1 MANDMNGQTAVLEVD
16 NATKRFAGF
25 AAVDGASLRLHRGE
39 RRALIGP
46 NGAGKTT
53 LFNLI
58 SRRLH
63 LDAGEIRYLDRPIH
77 SLSPDAVCRLGL
89 ARTFQITSIYQ
100 RLSARQNIQ
109 VALFARTG
117 GSRHLLRS
125 AADVHRSEADAIL
138 SDVGLERAAESES
151 GLLSYGDQKRI
162 ELAMALA
169 LRPKVLLLDEPTA
182 GMEIGTRRGMV
193 ELVRRICDERG
204 LSLLFCEH
212 DMDAVFS
219 IADAITVMH
228 QGRVLMQGSPEEVRR
243 SAEVRS
249 IYLGSRHGAGA

>member
-1 MANDMNGQTAVLEVD
+1 MSGTEAVLEV
-16 NATKRFAGF
+16 NNVTKRFAGF
-25 AAVDGASLRLHRGE
+25 AAVDGVSIGLRQGE

-77 SLSPDAVCRLGL
+77 NLSPDAICRLGL
-89 ARTFQITSIYQ
+89 TRTFQITSIYP
-100 RLSARQNIQ
+100 RLTPRQNIQ

-117 GSRHLLRS
+117 SARQLLRP
-125 AADVHRSEADAIL
+125 AARYHLPETQAIL
-138 SDVGLERAAESES
+138 SDVGLERVADSES
-151 GLLSYGDQKRI
+151 GVLSYGDQKRI
-162 ELAMALA
+162 ELAMVLA
-169 LRPKVLLLDEPTA
+169 LEPKVLLLDEPTA
-182 GMEIGTRRGMV
+182 GMAAGTRRGMV
-193 ELVRRICDERG
+193 ELVRQICSKRG
-204 LSLLFCEH
+204 VTLLFCEH

-219 IADAITVMH
+219 IAESITFMH
-228 QGRVLMQGSPEEVRR
+228 QGRVLMEGSPDEVRG

-249 IYLGSRHGAGA
+249 IYLGSRHGVGA